1 MARLVLVL
9 ISGAPASGKTVLA
22 RRLAEALPVPV
33 IQRDAIKE
41 TLFDNLGIGDR
52 EWSKKLG
59 AASFA
64 LFYLTVETILSA
76 GRSLIAEAAF
86 HRPYS
91 TRWLSGARERFNI
104 EVFELHC
111 HADSQTLFHRY
122 MRRSGTSERHAGHDT
137 GMSIEAQAREW
148 RQQYPV
154 YGPLTDGAELFRI
167 DTTDF
172 ANVDNEAVVAHV
184 RAALRVSVK
193 Y

>member
-1 MARLVLVL
+1 MATPVLIL

-22 RRLAEALPVPV
+22 RHLAEALPVPV
-33 IQRDAIKE
+33 IERDAIKE
-41 TLFDNLGIGDR
+41 TLFDTLGVGDR

-64 LFYLTVETILSA
+64 LFYLTVETILTA
-76 GRSLIAEAAF
+76 GRSVIAEAAF

-91 TRWLSGARERFNI
+91 SRWLSRVQKRFDVEI
-104 EVFELHC
+104 LELHC
-111 HADSQTLFHRY
+111 HADTATALRRY
-122 MRRSGTSERHAGHDT
+122 LNRTGTAGRHAGHDA

-172 ANVDNEAVVAHV
+172 AAMEHQAIVARV
-184 RAALRVSVK
+184 RAALNLSAGC
-193 Y
+193 

>member
-1 MARLVLVL
+1 MAKPVLIL
-9 ISGAPASGKTVLA
+9 ISGAPAAGKTVLA

-41 TLFDNLGIGDR
+41 TLFDTLGVGDR

-64 LFYLTVETILSA
+64 LFYLTVETILKA
-76 GRSLIAEAAF
+76 GRSVIAETAF

-91 TRWLSGARERFNI
+91 IRWLSGVRDRFDI

-122 MRRSGTSERHAGHDT
+122 LRRSGTSERHAGHDT

-148 RQQYPV
+148 RRQYPV

-167 DTTDF
+167 DTTNF
-172 ANVDNEAVVAHV
+172 ADVDNEAVVARV
-184 RAALRVSVK
+184 RAALNLRARC
-193 Y
+193 

>member
-1 MARLVLVL
+1 MVKPVLIL
-9 ISGAPASGKTVLA
+9 ISGAPATGKTVLA
-22 RRLAEALPVPV
+22 GRLAAALPVPV

-41 TLFDNLGIGDR
+41 TLFDTLGVGDR

-64 LFYLTVETILSA
+64 LFYLTVETILTA
-76 GRSLIAEAAF
+76 GRPVIAEAAF

-91 TRWLSGARERFNI
+91 TRWLSRVRERFDVEI
-104 EVFELHC
+104 LELHC
-111 HADSQTLFHRY
+111 HSDSATALRRYLSRTGTAD
-122 MRRSGTSERHAGHDT
+122 RHAGHDA

-172 ANVDNEAVVAHV
+172 AAVEHQAIVARV
-184 RAALRVSVK
+184 RAALNLSAGC
-193 Y
+193 

>member
-1 MARLVLVL
+1 LVL

-91 TRWLSGARERFNI
+91 TRSLSGARARSTI

>member
-1 MARLVLVL
+1 MAKPVLVL
-9 ISGAPASGKTVLA
+9 ITGAPATGKTVLA

-41 TLFDNLGIGDR
+41 TLFDSLGVGDR

-64 LFYLTVETILSA
+64 VFYQSVETHLTA
-76 GRSLIAEAAF
+76 GQSVIAEAAF

-91 TRWLSGARERFNI
+91 TRWLSRLREQFDI
-104 EVFELHC
+104 EILELHC
-111 HADSQTLFHRY
+111 HADPETAFRRY
-122 MRRSGTSERHAGHDT
+122 MRRSRTSERHAGHHT
-137 GMSIEAQAREW
+137 GMSIDAQAREW

-154 YGPLTDGAELFRI
+154 YGPLTDSAELFRI

-172 ANVDNEAVVAHV
+172 AFVDTEAVIVHV
-184 RAALRVSVK
+184 RATLRLSTDC
-193 Y
+193 